1 MLTKPCIAAKAR
13 AGQLQGEQAECV
25 CDKLTWEQP
34 LQVGHSLMDLA
45 ITLGLLAISL
55 GLCQGTFTV
64 KHLPCKETPLC
75 PAHQSHSAGGMGSDL
90 LLLHSFCAQH
100 SKLPTRS
107 LHTGLVCLLHQQS
120 KAKLRQTMQRMT
132 VETTSTAM
140 LYMEDRVAH
149 PAFRLASATAPRS
162 FFFSRRSFLPAFM
175 FRTSLS

>member
-1 MLTKPCIAAKAR
+1 MLTKPCIAAKAS
-13 AGQLQGEQAECV
+13 AGQLQVEQAECV

-55 GLCQGTFTV
+55 GLCQGTFTI

-75 PAHQSHSAGGMGSDL
+75 PAHQSHSAGGWAVICCCCTAFM
-90 LLLHSFCAQH
+90 HSALNCQLGH
-100 SKLPTRS
+100 C
-107 LHTGLVCLLHQQS
+107 TGLVRLLHQQS
-120 KAKLRQTMQRMT
+120 KAKLEHSTQCMT
-132 VETTSTAM
+132 VVTTSTAM